1 MEHKLSWLSNFLF
14 CPESRNVCFEMDK
27 SSDNIHMIYDVNL
40 CEVFLENYIEKI
52 WEIYSI
58 K

>member
-1 MEHKLSWLSNFLF
+1 
-14 CPESRNVCFEMDK
+14 MDK

-58 K
+58 KLPRGDICMVKYLRESGGL